1 MSGPHELAASARAS
15 GEISRCR
22 ASASRQLFG
31 CEIHRR
37 RGTELGGSGMSTV
50 AKFPEKIYAAA
61 TYDVQKIRKDFPI
74 LHQMVHGKPL
84 VYLDN
89 AATTQKPLAVIEA
102 IENYY
107 RRDNSNIH
115 RGVHTLSERA
125 TEAYEKVRGAAQ
137 KFLNAANHKEII
149 FVRGT
154 TEAINLVA
162 QTYGRKNVGSGD
174 EVLITAMEH
183 HSNIVPWQLLC
194 DEKGARLR
202 VAPINDRGELLL
214 EEFEKLLGPKT
225 KMVGVGHL
233 SNALGTINPVREI
246 VRMAHARNV
255 PVLVDGA
262 QAAAHMRVDVQA
274 LDCDF
279 YAVSGH
285 KMYGPTGIGIL
296 YGKTRLLEAMPP
308 YQGGGDMIASVTFEK
323 TVYNRLPYKF
333 EAGTPNIADTIGLGA
348 AFEYLSGLGLEQI
361 EQHEAD
367 LLAYATKFVEE
378 IPGVRLV
385 GTAKEKAGV
394 LSFVMDEIHPHD
406 IGTILDSEGIAVR
419 TGHHCAQPVMQRFNI
434 PATARASFGLYN
446 TH

>member
-1 MSGPHELAASARAS
+1 
-15 GEISRCR
+15 
-22 ASASRQLFG
+22 
-31 CEIHRR
+31 
-37 RGTELGGSGMSTV
+37 MSTV
-50 AKFPEKIYAAA
+50 AKTPHPIHAA
-61 TYDVQKIRKDFPI
+61 TAFDVQKIRRDFPI
-74 LHQMVHGKPL
+74 LHQQVHGKPL

-102 IENYY
+102 ISNYY
-107 RRDNSNIH
+107 RHDNSNIH

-137 KFLNAANHKEII
+137 KFLNAASSKEII

-174 EVLITAMEH
+174 EVVITAMEH

-194 DEKGARLR
+194 EEKGARLR
-202 VAPINDRGELLL
+202 IAPINDCGDLLL
-214 EEFEKLLGPKT
+214 DEFEKLLSPKT
-225 KMVGVGHL
+225 KIVAIGHL

-246 VRMAHARNV
+246 VRMAHARNI

-262 QAAAHMRVDVQA
+262 QAAPRMQVDVQQ

-279 YAVSGH
+279 YALSGH
-285 KMYGPTGIGIL
+285 KLYAPTGIGVL
-296 YGKTRLLEAMPP
+296 YGKMELLEAMPP
-308 YQGGGDMIASVTFEK
+308 WQGGGDMIASVTFEK

-348 AFEYLSGLGLEQI
+348 AIEYLSDLGLEQI

-367 LLAYATKFVEE
+367 LLNYATQVVGA

-446 TH
+446 TRQEIDALVAGIHKVQEVMR

>member
-1 MSGPHELAASARAS
+1 
-15 GEISRCR
+15 
-22 ASASRQLFG
+22 
-31 CEIHRR
+31 
-37 RGTELGGSGMSTV
+37 MSTV
-50 AKFPEKIYAAA
+50 VKVPPQVHPSA
-61 TYDVQKIRKDFPI
+61 TFDVERVRRDFPV
-74 LHQMVHGKPL
+74 LHQKVHGKAL

-115 RGVHTLSERA
+115 RGVHALSERA
-125 TEAYEKVRGAAQ
+125 TEAYEKVRAVAQ
-137 KFLNAANHKEII
+137 KFLNAAETKEII

-154 TEAINLVA
+154 TEGINLVA

-194 DEKGARLR
+194 EEKGAKLR
-202 VAPINDRGELLL
+202 VAPINERGELLL

-225 KMVGVGHL
+225 KIVAVGHL
-233 SNALGTINPVREI
+233 SNALGTINPIREI
-246 VRMAHARNV
+246 VRMAHARNI

-262 QAAAHMRVDVQA
+262 QAAPRMRVDVQD

-279 YAVSGH
+279 YALSSH
-285 KMYGPTGIGIL
+285 KMYGPTGIGVL
-296 YGKTRLLEAMPP
+296 YGKAALLEAMPP
-308 YQGGGDMIASVTFEK
+308 YQGGGDMIASVTFDK

-333 EAGTPNIADTIGLGA
+333 EAGTPNIADTIGLGTA
-348 AFEYLSGLGLEQI
+348 IEYLNELGLAEI
-361 EQHEAD
+361 EKHEAD
-367 LLAYATKFVEE
+367 LLAYATSKVEV
-378 IPGVRLV
+378 IPGVRII
-385 GTAKEKAGV
+385 GTASEKAGV
-394 LSFVMDEIHPHD
+394 LSFVMEDIHPHD

-446 TH
+446 TRQEVDALVAGIEKVREVMG